1 MNSIFD
7 MNPWTLLDELLGA
20 DLTARSI
27 VRNAR
32 NRAEGRFPPVNVLV
46 DDDAAVVE
54 AELPGRTA
62 ADIELTLDPD
72 AVVLSDKPA
81 APAEGATEKPAPAW
95 KRRIELPFRVD
106 AEKASAKFEN
116 GILRIDL
123 PKAESRTARR
133 IQIQSA

>member
-20 DLTARSI
+20 DISARGI

-32 NRAEGRFPPVNVLV
+32 NRAEGRLPPVNVLM

-54 AELPGRTA
+54 AELPGCTA
-62 ADIELTLDPD
+62 ADVELTLDPD

-81 APAEGATEKPAPAW
+81 PAADGSAEKPHPAW
-95 KRRIELPFRVD
+95 TRRIELPFRVD

>member
-20 DLTARSI
+20 DLTARDI

-62 ADIELTLDPD
+62 ADVELTLDPD

-81 APAEGATEKPAPAW
+81 APADGAAEKPSPAW

>member
-20 DLTARSI
+20 DLTARGI

-46 DDDAAVVE
+46 DDDAAIVE

-62 ADIELTLDPD
+62 ADVELTLDPD
-72 AVVLSDKPA
+72 AVTLADKPA
-81 APAEGATEKPAPAW
+81 APAEGGEKPRPAW
-95 KRRIELPFRVD
+95 ARRIELPFRVD
-106 AEKASAKFEN
+106 ADKATAKFEN

-123 PKAESRTARR
+123 PKAETRTARR
-133 IQIQSA
+133 IEIQSA